1 MSMWLI
7 ISFLF
12 TTACCIVLGYLITDR
27 FRRAQAYQN
36 QMDRYQRVSY
46 TLGKSHAYVA
56 TSLLVLTLLVN
67 YFVPVTALIMLM
79 PTGMSCYCAI
89 TRFNGAVQSMKE
101 NKSSTNKKCYV
112 CEDCEHSRCRS
123 PRCNKC
129 EGSD

>member
-1 MSMWLI
+1 MSILLT

-12 TTACCIVLGYLITDR
+12 TTVCCIVLGYLITDR

-79 PTGMSCYCAI
+79 PTGVCCYCAI
-89 TRFNGAVQSMKE
+89 VRFNEAG
-101 NKSSTNKKCYV
+101 SSL
-112 CEDCEHSRCRS
+112 
-123 PRCNKC
+123 
-129 EGSD
+129 

>member
-46 TLGKSHAYVA
+46 TFGESHAYVA
-56 TSLLVLTLLVN
+56 TSLLVLTLLTN
-67 YFVPVTALIMLM
+67 YFIPVTALIMLM
-79 PTGMSCYCAI
+79 PTGVCCYCAI
-89 TRFNGAVQSMKE
+89 VRFNEAVQSV
-101 NKSSTNKKCYV
+101 T
-112 CEDCEHSRCRS
+112 D
-123 PRCNKC
+123 
-129 EGSD
+129 